1 MSQRVGVWIAFVQSA
16 IAMLGSFFVQYG
28 MGLPPCTLCWYQ
40 RIAFF
45 PLVIILGVGLV
56 RRDRGVV
63 WYALPLA
70 GVGLLISLY
79 HNALYYGLLPD
90 TRALCARSI
99 SCTTE
104 RLEMMEF
111 VTIPLLGLFAFVVI
125 LLALVS
131 VARRKK

>member
-1 MSQRVGVWIAFVQSA
+1 MSQRVGVWIALVQSVV
-16 IAMLGSFFVQYG
+16 AMLGSLFVQYG
-28 MGLPPCTLCWYQ
+28 MGLPPCILCWYQ
-40 RIAFF
+40 RIALF

-70 GVGLLISLY
+70 GVGFLISLY
-79 HNALYYGLLPD
+79 HNALYFGLLPD
-90 TRALCARSI
+90 TRALCVRAV

-104 RLEMMEF
+104 RVEMMGF
-111 VTIPLLGLFAFVVI
+111 VTIPLLGLVAFVVI